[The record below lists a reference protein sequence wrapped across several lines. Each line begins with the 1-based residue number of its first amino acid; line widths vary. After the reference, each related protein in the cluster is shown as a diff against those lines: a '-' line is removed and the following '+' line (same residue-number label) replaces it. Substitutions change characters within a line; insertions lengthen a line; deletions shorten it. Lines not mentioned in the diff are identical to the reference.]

1 MKSEIKLNSTYWLL
15 GILIISVGAYLRI
28 NEAIVNDLWYD
39 EAFTGMT
46 IRQSWSDVLQMMSH
60 DWKHPPTFYS
70 MVKFVTMV
78 TGSTD
83 PFHIRLVPLFF
94 GILTIPLGYWL
105 IQQLSLAAED
115 KKYLGLVTMSVLSF
129 SPFFIRYS
137 REARSY
143 SFLLFLMLVAIIY
156 FIKSSKNSFRFSR
169 DLMIFTIILMIIM
182 MTHFLSILIVT
193 GFFVAFALLRMEEN
207 KTFYNTKLMKRVGVI
222 ALLGWLAITWAWST
236 AHLEKI
242 LEPLNPSFL
251 LPRDLSI
258 IPITISDFLFNIP
271 ENTHFLFSL
280 FPGNLGFVI
289 LIASVIAFIIV
300 FQKSIDNRES
310 VVDIIILTSLGFV
323 PLIIDILAASF
334 GLRMYLPRYVIGYG
348 TMLIIWILYV
358 WWRIANKQ
366 MLWIICVYF
375 ALLFFVD
382 RTPFTKYSEV
392 ISQISADSTIAIGT
406 PYDYVVFRYYLP
418 KAKLM
423 LLEKNDDVGYDPFVS
438 AATLVTKED
447 VMPGSMAVMYK
458 EKPVPSTW
466 KPKFD
471 TSDFRVYEYAK

>member
-1 MKSEIKLNSTYWLL
+1 
-15 GILIISVGAYLRI
+15 
-28 NEAIVNDLWYD
+28 
-39 EAFTGMT
+39 
-46 IRQSWSDVLQMMSH
+46 
-60 DWKHPPTFYS
+60 
-70 MVKFVTMV
+70 
-78 TGSTD
+78 
-83 PFHIRLVPLFF
+83 
-94 GILTIPLGYWL
+94 
-105 IQQLSLAAED
+105 
-115 KKYLGLVTMSVLSF
+115 
-129 SPFFIRYS
+129 
-137 REARSY
+137 
-143 SFLLFLMLVAIIY
+143 
-156 FIKSSKNSFRFSR
+156 
-169 DLMIFTIILMIIM
+169 MIIM